1 MKKHDV
7 HAAILDFTSRF
18 WFHQAILC
26 AVFVILNEDKF
37 LDVNNNINE
46 DQDVDNDW
54 EAPTETC
61 LISWPLLVK
70 IESDSM
76 TEHVI
81 WSYPFHI
88 ILK

>member
-18 WFHQAILC
+18 WFHKAILC

-46 DQDVDNDW
+46 DQDVDND
-54 EAPTETC
+54 
-61 LISWPLLVK
+61 
-70 IESDSM
+70 
-76 TEHVI
+76 
-81 WSYPFHI
+81 
-88 ILK
+88 